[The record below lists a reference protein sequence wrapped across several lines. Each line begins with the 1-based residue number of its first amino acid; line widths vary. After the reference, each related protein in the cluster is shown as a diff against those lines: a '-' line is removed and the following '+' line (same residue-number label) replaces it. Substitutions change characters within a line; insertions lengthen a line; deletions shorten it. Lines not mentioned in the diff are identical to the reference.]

1 MNRESSEKRQPG
13 EVDLVASVE
22 RGGVLGVHAGVKF
35 CFFPDRHN
43 EPGVFSGH
51 KPNEPTVDV
60 QGI

>member
-1 MNRESSEKRQPG
+1 
-13 EVDLVASVE
+13 VDLVASVE
-22 RGGVLGVHAGVKF
+22 RGGVLGVHAGVEF